1 MIRRP
6 PRLTRTDTLFPYTSL
21 FRSVFA
27 SERDRGFIFI
37 TVGVDIEPD
46 NAEVA
51 AIAEAGIEFD
61 IAGHVAAVARV
72 VLSLEIVEFRIAN
85 VIGPRGGA
93 RETVMAGDRL
103 ATEAG

>member
-6 PRLTRTDTLFPYTSL
+6 PISTRTDTLFPYTTL
-21 FRSVFA
+21 FRS
-27 SERDRGFIFI
+27 ILI
-37 TVGVDIEPD
+37 TVGVDIEPG

-93 RETVMAGDRL
+93 REPVMAGDRQIGR
-103 ATEAG
+103 ASVRERVCQYV